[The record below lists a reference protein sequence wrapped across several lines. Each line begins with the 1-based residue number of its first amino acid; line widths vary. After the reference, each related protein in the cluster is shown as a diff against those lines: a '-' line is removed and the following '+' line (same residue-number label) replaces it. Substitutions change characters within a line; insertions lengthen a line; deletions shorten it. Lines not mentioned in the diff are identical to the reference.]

1 MFQFDNTRS
10 DKYDTNTEM
19 QEGSDYRRLKSFV

>member
-19 QEGSDYRRLKSFV
+19 QERSDYRRLKSFV